1 MSEMPEFKTLTC
13 RPDGSIAI
21 ITLSRPERLNAFN
34 AEMFMEV
41 GRAAEV
47 VSKDPDIRVVV
58 FTGEGRAFSSGA
70 DLSDLAEGRIDIRD
84 DSFELRIR
92 EAQKAFDLVEAI
104 PKTTI
109 AAINGHAVGAGLQL
123 ALACD
128 FRVAVTGAKVGL
140 PDVKN
145 GFIPGL
151 GATTRLPKLIGLA
164 RAKEL
169 IMTGDLIPSEK
180 AFEMGLVHQLVTREE
195 LDQAVGALCSKL
207 LSRAPLALAAAKE
220 LLNSE
225 AGLDQAAAIQA
236 RLFGTADVTE
246 GINAFLQK
254 RSPKFTGS

>member
-1 MSEMPEFKTLTC
+1 MSEMGEFSTLAWC
-13 RPDGSIAI
+13 CDGPVLT
-21 ITLSRPERLNAFN
+21 ITLNRPERLNAFN

-41 GRAAEV
+41 GRAAEA
-47 VSKDPDIRVVV
+47 VSNDPDILVVV
-58 FTGEGRAFSSGA
+58 FAGAGRAFSSGA

-84 DSFELRIR
+84 HSFELRIR

-104 PKTTI
+104 PKPTI

-128 FRVAVTGAKVGL
+128 FRIAVTRAKVGL

-169 IMTGDLIPSEK
+169 IMAGDLIPSEK

-236 RLFGTADVTE
+236 RLFGTSDVTE

>member
-1 MSEMPEFKTLTC
+1 MSETQEFKTLTC
-13 RPDGSIAI
+13 RPDGSIAT
-21 ITLSRPERLNAFN
+21 ITLSRPQRLNAFN

-41 GRAAEV
+41 GRAADV
-47 VSKDPDIRVVV
+47 VSNDPDIRVVV
-58 FTGEGRAFSSGA
+58 FAGAGRVFSSGA
-70 DLSDLAEGRIDIRD
+70 DLIDLAEGRIDIRD

-92 EAQKAFDLVEAI
+92 EAQKAFDMVEAI
-104 PKTTI
+104 PKPTI

-128 FRVAVTGAKVGL
+128 FRIAVRGAKVGL

-180 AFEMGLVHQLVTREE
+180 AFELDLVHQLVTREE

-207 LSRAPLALAAAKE
+207 LSRAPLALAAAKQ

-225 AGLDQAAAIQA
+225 ASLDQAAAIQA

-254 RSPKFTGS
+254 RSPTFTGS